1 MFRYALL
8 IIFAMLSYTGFA
20 QADTLN
26 ARAASA
32 LVGKQVLVKDKIA
45 SARLFERTEKTTFLI
60 NLAERYPDTP
70 LTVVLYDATY
80 KALGQ
85 KENLDGKYIIVK
97 GVVTL
102 YNGKAQILIDD
113 IQNLTIMP

>member
-1 MFRYALL
+1 MFRNALIL
-8 IIFAMLSYTGFA
+8 LFALGSYVGFA

-32 LVGKQVLVKDKIA
+32 QVGKQVLVKDKIA
-45 SARLFERTEKTTFLI
+45 GARLFERPDKSTFLI

-80 KALGQ
+80 KALNQ
-85 KENLDGKYIIVK
+85 KENLEDKYIIVK

-102 YNGKAQILIDD
+102 YNGKAQIVIDD
-113 IQNLTIMP
+113 IQNLTIVP